1 MNSVKVLKKKI
12 QKTLT
17 WEMITPRQTELLKK
31 LKTLKH
37 KNEVSNDCS
46 KKKVIGYLYR
56 HSINFL
62 PNDKINPDF
71 PKSNKFYKILFTF
84 IQIIAYYPSFSRYRK
99 YYWICARIL
108 QLSSERELFQY
119 SCYCSQ
125 PV

>member
-1 MNSVKVLKKKI
+1 
-12 QKTLT
+12 
-17 WEMITPRQTELLKK
+17 MITPRQTELLKK

-71 PKSNKFYKILFTF
+71 PKSNKFLQNLIHIHTNNSLLSIILTL
-84 IQIIAYYPSFSRYRK
+84 QE
-99 YYWICARIL
+99 IL
-108 QLSSERELFQY
+108 LDLHTNTATLK
-119 SCYCSQ
+119 
-125 PV
+125 